1 MEKEILEPYWS
12 SNLKNQVVCK
22 FRYPDGNVVIAS
34 VSQTDGGNPDWDAI
48 FEKFS
53 REQID
58 IATEERV
65 KRHEQAKLSR
75 QMDEQRRIDNMRRE
89 VLFMAKSDAFEV
101 DLVRTS
107 KNTALKS
114 KLRKAATVTEVT
126 LLSSIIAMEN
136 YNEQKAAEAAAAQS
150 AENANTESVDTES
163 ANTESANTA

>member
-12 SNLKNQVVCK
+12 SNLKNQIVCK
-22 FRYPDGNVVIAS
+22 FRYSDGKIVTAS
-34 VSQTDGGNPDWDAI
+34 ITQTNEGNPDWDAI

-58 IATEERV
+58 AATDERI
-65 KRHEQAKLSR
+65 KRHEQIKLSR
-75 QMDEQRRIDNMRRE
+75 QMDEQRRMDNMRRE

-114 KLRKAATVTEVT
+114 KLRKAATVMEVT
-126 LLSSIIAMEN
+126 LLASIIAMEN
-136 YNEQKAAEAAAAQS
+136 HNEQKAAEAAQQT
-150 AENANTESVDTES
+150 ENTGAN
-163 ANTESANTA
+163 SANTA

>member
-22 FRYPDGNVVIAS
+22 FKYPDGRIVTAS
-34 VSQTDGGNPDWDAI
+34 ISQTDEGNPDWDAL
-48 FEKFS
+48 FAKFTKDD
-53 REQID
+53 ID
-58 IATEERV
+58 AATAELA
-65 KRHEQAKLSR
+65 KRHEQVKLNR
-75 QMDEQRRIDNMRRE
+75 QMEEQRRVDNMRRE

-114 KLRKAATVTEVT
+114 KLRKAATVMEVT

-136 YNEQKAAEAAAAQS
+136 YNEQKAAEAAQQ
-150 AENANTESVDTES
+150 AEGTTTD
-163 ANTESANTA
+163 SANTA

>member
-22 FRYPDGNVVIAS
+22 FKYPDGNIVTAS
-34 VSQTDGGNPDWDAI
+34 ISQTDDGNPDWDAI
-48 FEKFS
+48 FEKFT

-58 IATEERV
+58 EATAERV
-65 KRHEQAKLSR
+65 KRHEQVKISQ
-75 QMDEQRRIDNMRRE
+75 QMEEQRRMDNMRRE

-114 KLRKAATVTEVT
+114 KLRKAVSVMEVT
-126 LLSSIIAMEN
+126 LLASIIAMEN
-136 YNEQKAAEAAAAQS
+136 YNEQKAAEDAQS
-150 AENANTESVDTES
+150 TESTSTD
-163 ANTESANTA
+163 SANTA

>member
-12 SNLKNQVVCK
+12 SNFKNQVVCK
-22 FRYPDGNVVIAS
+22 FKYPDGNIVTAS
-34 VSQTDGGNPDWDAI
+34 VSQTDDGNPDWDAI
-48 FEKFS
+48 FEKFT

-58 IATEERV
+58 EATTERV
-65 KRHEQAKLSR
+65 KRHEQVKISQ
-75 QMDEQRRIDNMRRE
+75 QMEEQRRMDNMRRE

-114 KLRKAATVTEVT
+114 KLRKAATVMEVT

-136 YNEQKAAEAAAAQS
+136 YNEQKAAEAAQS
-150 AENANTESVDTES
+150 TESTSTD
-163 ANTESANTA
+163 SANTA

>member
-22 FRYPDGNVVIAS
+22 FKYPDGNIVTAS
-34 VSQTDGGNPDWDAI
+34 VSQTDDGNPDWDAI
-48 FEKFS
+48 FEKFT

-58 IATEERV
+58 DVTAERV
-65 KRHEQAKLSR
+65 KKHEQIKITQ
-75 QMDEQRRIDNMRRE
+75 QMEEQRRMDNMRRE

-114 KLRKAATVTEVT
+114 KLRKAATVMEVT

-136 YNEQKAAEAAAAQS
+136 YNEQKAAESAQS
-150 AENANTESVDTES
+150 TESTSTD
-163 ANTESANTA
+163 SANTA